1 MVFQDSGHGV
11 ANLLP
16 ASALGMM
23 ALVQE
28 GSKSICTQNFYY
40 YQLRYRKTN
49 GGHIG
54 SILPISILTYLS
66 SLASYFASAYQISS
80 IHQVKRGGVMTSF

>member
-40 YQLRYRKTN
+40 Y
-49 GGHIG
+49 
-54 SILPISILTYLS
+54 
-66 SLASYFASAYQISS
+66 
-80 IHQVKRGGVMTSF
+80 